1 MKLRFVTL
9 FIFWLQAISPIIGCA
24 ATQDRNPSNPSSQS
38 QYVIVTHNIENLFD
52 ADSIAAYDDYKPMD
66 KQGKVQY
73 SNTHLLNKIQNTVR
87 LMQQYN
93 NGRGPDVLLAVEVE
107 ADHSPGAEIQ
117 AKTFLDRWSSTTLT
131 NMLGSGFNKE
141 IADLPSELLLLKGF
155 WDAGIKD
162 YDVATVEPEPGSNGR
177 PSAVIK
183 NVVFSRLPIQHEKT
197 KAHAIVDARPILEVW
212 LNVDGAPLVTFTN
225 HWKSGA
231 SNAEIEQ
238 VRIQNA
244 QVLRA
249 RINELLVE
257 DPNVDFV
264 IGGDLNSDY
273 NQIQRY
279 TSMFYTGINS
289 VLQTTGDEFK
299 VSQGSQDLYNL
310 WYELPVDQRRSD
322 SYFEHWGTLMH
333 LIVSP
338 GMYNRS
344 GVYYVDN
351 SFSVGAFAG
360 LNANAHLL
368 APFRWTS
375 ALGGLGYSDHFPLSM
390 TIASRSTQS
399 GPYIPENPGVENDD
413 SWKPIK
419 VDTRRPPDALI
430 TRLDVT
436 RAETYLSAQY
446 YDAFLEV
453 NATVK
458 EDGSI
463 RVGSTDFTVYSPTFR
478 APQLMTSQYKP
489 GETVTFIG
497 RLSNFRGTWQFI
509 IDDRSF
515 IQPKTK

>member
-1 MKLRFVTL
+1 MKFRIVLL
-9 FIFWLQAISPIIGCA
+9 FIVWLQAINPLTGCA
-24 ATQDRNPSNPSSQS
+24 TSQDRNPSGPLSPKE
-38 QYVIVTHNIENLFD
+38 YVIVTHNIENLFD
-52 ADSIAAYDDYKPMD
+52 ADSIAAYDDYKPFD
-66 KQGKVQY
+66 KQGNVQY

-93 NGRGPDVLLAVEVE
+93 DGRGPDVLMAVEVE
-107 ADHSPGAEIQ
+107 ADHTRGSEIQ
-117 AKTFLDRWSSTTLT
+117 AKTFLDRWSSTTLVK
-131 NMLGSGFNKE
+131 MLGEDFTKE

-155 WDAGIKD
+155 WDAGMKE
-162 YDVATVEPEPGSNGR
+162 YDVATIEPDPAATGR
-177 PSAVIK
+177 PSSVIK
-183 NVVFSRLPIQHEKT
+183 NVVFSRIPIMHEKT
-197 KAHAIVDARPILEVW
+197 KAHPTVDARPILEVW
-212 LNVDGAPLVTFTN
+212 LDVDGSPLVTFTN

-231 SNAEIEQ
+231 SNAETEQ
-238 VRIQNA
+238 TRIQNA

-249 RINELLVE
+249 RVNELLVE
-257 DPNVDFV
+257 DPSIDFV

-289 VLQTTGDEFK
+289 VLQTTGDEYK
-299 VSQGSQDLYNL
+299 VSQGSQDVYNL

-322 SYFEHWGTLMH
+322 SYFEYWGTLMH

-360 LNANAHLL
+360 LNANAHHL

-390 TIASRSTQS
+390 TIASRSPES
-399 GPYIPENPGVENDD
+399 GPYIPTNPGVENDD
-413 SWKPIK
+413 TWKPIK
-419 VDTRRPPDALI
+419 VDTHRPPDALI
-430 TRLDVT
+430 TRMEAS
-436 RAETYLSAQY
+436 RAQEYLTATY

-453 NATVK
+453 TATVK
-458 EDGSI
+458 EDGSL
-463 RVGSTDFTVYSPTFR
+463 RVGTTDFTVYSPTFR
-478 APQLMTSQYKP
+478 APQVLSSQYKP
-489 GETVTFIG
+489 GETVTFVG

-515 IQPKTK
+515 IQPKN